1 MLKLTEE
8 NVSFIYSEHV
18 GRPYFQHIV
27 RHMISDAVVGI
38 EVAGNSVQS
47 SMLTIAGPT
56 NP

>member
-1 MLKLTEE
+1 M
-8 NVSFIYSEHV
+8 V
-18 GRPYFQHIV
+18 RPIHCNNIHKNHIV